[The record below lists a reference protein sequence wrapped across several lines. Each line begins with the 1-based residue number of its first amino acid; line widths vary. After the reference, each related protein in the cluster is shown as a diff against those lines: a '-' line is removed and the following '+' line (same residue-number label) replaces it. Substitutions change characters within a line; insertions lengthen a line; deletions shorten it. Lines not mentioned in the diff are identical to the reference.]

1 MSDERAAEIILE
13 RIKKEESLEIDTMS
27 VSEINALKKA
37 YMSLMHRVSPLT
49 NYDRL
54 VSKTPEELADY
65 FSELTCFP
73 GANRDIC
80 KGVANCMD
88 CWLNWLRQEA
98 KE

>member
-37 YMSLMHRVSPLT
+37 CVSLMRRVSPLT

-54 VSKTPEELADY
+54 ISKTPEEMAEWINNNSCLCA
-65 FSELTCFP
+65 P
-73 GANRDIC
+73 GKEPCEDGEC
-80 KGVANCMD
+80 EE
-88 CWLNWLRQEA
+88 CWLDWLKQEA
-98 KE
+98 EK